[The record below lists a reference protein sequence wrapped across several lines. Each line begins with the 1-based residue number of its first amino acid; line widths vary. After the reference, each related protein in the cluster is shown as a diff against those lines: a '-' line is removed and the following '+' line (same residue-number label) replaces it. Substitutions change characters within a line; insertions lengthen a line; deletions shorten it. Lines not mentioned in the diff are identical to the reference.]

1 MLGGSESERKRERET
16 VRKRETETRTL
27 NVSSHVH
34 FTPLKKMGYAGII
47 IALEQH
53 RVRVKEKDKE
63 KRLCKRWCV
72 MNKRG
77 SSLSPSV
84 VYFYKELLALCDVLQ
99 SLQIS

>member
-1 MLGGSESERKRERET
+1 MRERGRGKERLSERE
-16 VRKRETETRTL
+16 RETETRKL

-53 RVRVKEKDKE
+53 GVRVKEKDEE
-63 KRLCKRWCV
+63 KRRCKRWCV

-77 SSLSPSV
+77 SSFPPSV
-84 VYFYKELLALCDVLQ
+84 VYIYKGLLALCDVLQ
-99 SLQIS
+99 SLQIR